1 MKQKMQVGQNEESG
15 YDRRNLIGGDV
26 FWRLRYSATVVT
38 AEVIGKEVSMSI
50 YWKRLVVGLT
60 FTLIICVFAFVIG
73 YTEEKGGIEGWER
86 DSTYNAYYDLTL
98 KESLKGI
105 VTDIRTITPLSGM
118 APGVGLL
125 VDSPRYGTVS
135 VHLGPRFFVD
145 LNSIW
150 NLKGAGVKVRGVWAE
165 INNEKVFIAYKV
177 KSGNLVL
184 KLRRTRD
191 GTPLWTMSPEE
202 LAKERALE

>member
-1 MKQKMQVGQNEESG
+1 VGAG
-15 YDRRNLIGGDV
+15 VDD
-26 FWRLRYSATVVT
+26 
-38 AEVIGKEVSMSI
+38 KEVSMSI

-60 FTLIICVFAFVIG
+60 FSLIICVFAFVIG
-73 YTEEKGGIEGWER
+73 YTEEKGGIEGWEEG
-86 DSTYNAYYDLTL
+86 SAYNSYYDLTL
-98 KESLKGI
+98 KENLKGI

-125 VDSPRYGTVS
+125 VDFPRYGAVS
-135 VHLGPRFFVD
+135 VHLGPRSFFD

-150 NLKGAGVKVRGVWAE
+150 KLKGAGVKVRGVWAE

-202 LAKERALE
+202 LANERALE

>member
-1 MKQKMQVGQNEESG
+1 VDGQVALEAV
-15 YDRRNLIGGDV
+15 DRLVD
-26 FWRLRYSATVVT
+26 
-38 AEVIGKEVSMSI
+38 GKELSMSI

-60 FTLIICVFAFVIG
+60 FTMIICVFAFVIG
-73 YTEEKGGIEGWER
+73 YTQEKKGTEGWER
-86 DSTYNAYYDLTL
+86 DSTYNTFYDLAL
-98 KESLKGI
+98 KEKLKGI

-125 VDSPRYGTVS
+125 VDSPKYGTVL

-150 NLKGAGVKVRGVWAE
+150 KLKGAKVKVRGVWAE
-165 INNEKVFIAYKV
+165 INSEKVFMAYKV
-177 KSGNLVL
+177 KSDNFAI
-184 KLRRTRD
+184 KLRLTSD

-202 LAKERALE
+202 LAKERVLE